1 MLKVN
6 DLYVGYYKDINIL
19 QGVHL
24 SADLNRITCVIG
36 PNGVGKSTLLKTIYG
51 FLTPNKGEISFAGKI
66 IVGMRPHE
74 MVNLG
79 LFYIPQ
85 HPSIFPYMT
94 VEENLL
100 LGAWGF
106 RRDRRKVRER
116 LDQNFQRFPVLRD
129 RRKSKAGE
137 LSGGQQRMVEL
148 ARALMTSPRFLLV
161 DEPTAGLAP
170 KAAQDIYVCL
180 VQLKEGER
188 LGILL
193 VDQNIREAI
202 KISDYVYVFD
212 LGQNKAEGSR
222 DQFTDVYEIIRDWIS

>member
-1 MLKVN
+1 
-6 DLYVGYYKDINIL
+6 
-19 QGVHL
+19 
-24 SADLNRITCVIG
+24 
-36 PNGVGKSTLLKTIYG
+36 
-51 FLTPNKGEISFAGKI
+51 
-66 IVGMRPHE
+66 
-74 MVNLG
+74 
-79 LFYIPQ
+79 
-85 HPSIFPYMT
+85 
-94 VEENLL
+94 
-100 LGAWGF
+100 
-106 RRDRRKVRER
+106 
-116 LDQNFQRFPVLRD
+116 
-129 RRKSKAGE
+129 
-137 LSGGQQRMVEL
+137 
-148 ARALMTSPRFLLV
+148 MTSPRFLLV

>member
-1 MLKVN
+1 MLKVE
-6 DLYVGYYKDINIL
+6 DLYVGYYRDINIL

-24 SADLNRITCVIG
+24 TADASKVTCVIG

-51 FLTPNKGEISFAGKI
+51 FLVPNKGEITFKDRSI
-66 IVGMRPHE
+66 IGLKPHE
-74 MVNLG
+74 LVTLG

-85 HPSIFPYMT
+85 HQSVFRYMS

-100 LGAWGF
+100 LGAWSF
-106 RRDRRKVRER
+106 RRDKRKVRTR
-116 LDQNFQRFPVLRD
+116 LDQNFQRFPLLRD
-129 RRKSKAGE
+129 RRRSKAGE
-137 LSGGQQRMVEL
+137 LSGGQQRMVEF
-148 ARALMTSPRFLLV
+148 ARALMTEPSFILV

-170 KAAQDIYVCL
+170 KVAQEIYSHL
-180 VQLKEGER
+180 VQLKQEEN

-212 LGQNKAEGSR
+212 LGRNKAEGSR
-222 DQFTDVYEIIRDWIS
+222 NQFTDVYDIIRDWIS